1 MPAILGD
8 AGYQLDELHADYT
21 EGIRWLSFTYQGT
34 ARPA

>member
-8 AGYQLDELHADYT
+8 AGYQLDELHSDDT